1 MFEPRLVSD
10 DIWWVGA
17 LDWNVRNFHGYTT
30 DRGTTYNAYLI
41 MDEKITLVDT
51 VAGNF
56 TDEMID
62 RITHVVDPA
71 RIDYIISNHAEPDH
85 SGGII
90 RMLEVAPDAQVI
102 AADPHG
108 VNNLKGHF
116 GGDIP
121 FVPVKSGDTLSIGKR
136 TLHFVHTPMA
146 HWPDSMVTYSPEDRA
161 LFSMD
166 IFGQHYATS
175 VRFDYECDGNL
186 PLKQAADYYAN
197 IVQPFHGQV
206 VRALEAIEGL
216 EMDIIAPA
224 HGIIWKERIPEV
236 IAGYTSWATGDTQE
250 RAVVVYESMWESTET
265 MARAIV
271 EAFTDAGIPTRLF
284 DLLSNDLSTI
294 MSDTMQSRYIA
305 VGSPT
310 LNNNLMPNVVA
321 YLTYLK
327 GLTAKNRVQHGI
339 AFGSYGWSGQSIGQV
354 HDLLAEAGLDMSFPD
369 IKQKWRPTEENLAS
383 IREQVIEGIA
393 AIRESEEGSEA

>member
-1 MFEPRLVSD
+1 M
-10 DIWWVGA
+10 
-17 LDWNVRNFHGYTT
+17 
-30 DRGTTYNAYLI
+30 
-41 MDEKITLVDT
+41 
-51 VAGNF
+51 
-56 TDEMID
+56 
-62 RITHVVDPA
+62 
-71 RIDYIISNHAEPDH
+71 
-85 SGGII
+85 
-90 RMLEVAPDAQVI
+90 
-102 AADPHG
+102 
-108 VNNLKGHF
+108 
-116 GGDIP
+116 
-121 FVPVKSGDTLSIGKR
+121 
-136 TLHFVHTPMA
+136 
-146 HWPDSMVTYSPEDRA
+146 
-161 LFSMD
+161 
-166 IFGQHYATS
+166 
-175 VRFDYECDGNL
+175 
-186 PLKQAADYYAN
+186 
-197 IVQPFHGQV
+197 
-206 VRALEAIEGL
+206 
-216 EMDIIAPA
+216 
-224 HGIIWKERIPEV
+224 
-236 IAGYTSWATGDTQE
+236 
-250 RAVVVYESMWESTET
+250 VVYESMWESTET

-369 IKQKWRPTEENLAS
+369 IKQKWRPTEEDLAS